1 MSLGLAEAGGGGCD
15 DPWQPRRGAQTE
27 GEEGGGG
34 GRGMTRAAGAEGG
47 GGRSGDSL
55 RGHGGAAGGS
65 LVGMGMG
72 MEMGTRKPPTSCFL
86 LSGVPLINILESIN
100 FETGVWSSGMI
111 LALGAR
117 GREFDSRNTPEG

>member
-15 DPWQPRRGAQTE
+15 GPWQPRRGAQTE

-55 RGHGGAAGGS
+55 RGHGGAAGGC

-72 MEMGTRKPPTSCFL
+72 MEMGTRKPPTSCFF
-86 LSGVPLINILESIN
+86 VK
-100 FETGVWSSGMI
+100 WSV
-111 LALGAR
+111 
-117 GREFDSRNTPEG
+117 FDKYFGKQKNSKWAFGLVV

>member
-15 DPWQPRRGAQTE
+15 GPWQPRRGAQTE

-55 RGHGGAAGGS
+55 RGHGGGAGGR
-65 LVGMGMG
+65 LVGIGMG
-72 MEMGTRKPPTSCFL
+72 IEMEMEMEMGTSKPTTWMVLFFFK
-86 LSGVPLINILESIN
+86 V
-100 FETGVWSSGMI
+100 VYMI
-111 LALGAR
+111 KTRISKRAFGLVV
-117 GREFDSRNTPEG
+117 